1 VNKLILAT
9 NNTHKISEIS
19 AILSGLDLEILSA
32 KNFPDFPEIEET
44 GNTLEENAIL
54 KIQAVWEKYHFPAVA
69 DDTGLEVD
77 YIRGAPG
84 VYSARFAGTGCTY
97 DDNNRKLL
105 SLLEG
110 ARGRERSAR
119 FRTVIAF
126 VDMKG
131 EIQQVNGVLEG
142 EIADKPRGEN
152 GFGYDPVFVV
162 EGTEKTL
169 AEFPTEEKNKI
180 SHRGRALAKIRPIIK
195 TALISSR

>member
-1 VNKLILAT
+1 VNNLILAT

-32 KNFPDFPEIEET
+32 NNFPDFPEVEET
-44 GNTLEENAIL
+44 GSTLEENAIL
-54 KIQAVWEKYHFPAVA
+54 KVQAVWKKYHLPAVA

-77 YIRGAPG
+77 YLRGAPG

-110 ARGRERSAR
+110 ARDRERSAR

-131 EIQQVNGVLEG
+131 EIQQVNGALEG
-142 EIADKPRGEN
+142 EIADKPRGKN

-162 EGTEKTL
+162 EGTWKTL

-180 SHRGRALAKIRPIIK
+180 SHRGRALAKIRPIIE